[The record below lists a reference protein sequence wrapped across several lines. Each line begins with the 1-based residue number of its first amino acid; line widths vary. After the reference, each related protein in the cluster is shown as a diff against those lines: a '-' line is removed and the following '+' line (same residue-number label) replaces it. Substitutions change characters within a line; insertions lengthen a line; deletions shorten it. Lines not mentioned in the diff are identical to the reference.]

1 MPKATVNGVE
11 LHYEDEGDG
20 PALLLISGLGGN
32 RLAWATVVPQ
42 FRDRY
47 RCITFDNRGVGES
60 EVPAGPYT
68 IDQMADDA
76 AALIDHLG
84 LDTVSAVGWS
94 MGGSILQSLL
104 IRHGS
109 KLNRAVLLSTL
120 PSYTDIQSGW
130 LDALL
135 ALSEAEVDPL
145 ARGIVGMPWAFT
157 PQILANHS
165 RAFEFAQLAQQ
176 NPYPTSFEGYAAQAA
191 AIRVY
196 DSRPELPNVATPTLV
211 LVGAED
217 ILSPVHQAAE
227 IAALIPEAKLVVLPR
242 GGHAMVLEYQ
252 PDTLR
257 EISAFL
263 EAG

>member
-20 PALLLISGLGGN
+20 PPLLLISGLGAN
-32 RLAWATVVPQ
+32 RLSWATVVPELC
-42 FRDRY
+42 DRY

-60 EVPAGPYT
+60 EVTTGPYT
-68 IDQMADDA
+68 IDQMGDDA

-84 LDTVSAVGWS
+84 LDAVSAVGWS

-109 KLNRAVLLSTL
+109 KLNRTVLLSTL
-120 PSYTDIQSGW
+120 PSYTDVQSGW
-130 LDALL
+130 VDALL
-135 ALSEAEVDPL
+135 ALREADVDPL
-145 ARGIVGMPWAFT
+145 AQGIVGMPWAFT
-157 PQILANHS
+157 PQVLANHS
-165 RAFEFAQLAQQ
+165 KTFEFAQLAQQ
-176 NPYPTSFEGYAAQAA
+176 NPYPTSPEGFAAQAA

-196 DSRPELPNVATPTLV
+196 DSRPQLPTVATPTLV

-217 ILSPVHQAAE
+217 ILTPVEQSAE
-227 IAALIPEAKLVVLPR
+227 IAALIPGAKLVVLPR

-263 EAG
+263 AAD

>member
-1 MPKATVNGVE
+1 
-11 LHYEDEGDG
+11 
-20 PALLLISGLGGN
+20 
-32 RLAWATVVPQ
+32 
-42 FRDRY
+42 
-47 RCITFDNRGVGES
+47 
-60 EVPAGPYT
+60 
-68 IDQMADDA
+68 
-76 AALIDHLG
+76 
-84 LDTVSAVGWS
+84 
-94 MGGSILQSLL
+94 
-104 IRHGS
+104 
-109 KLNRAVLLSTL
+109 L